1 LFSYL
6 PVTKR
11 LVTYGGQDRTAVRL
25 DDLALRYRDLN
36 ELSARAAAG
45 HCGPAARPGV
55 TLSAPGCDRPV
66 CLQVMP
72 AA

>member
-1 LFSYL
+1 MTNLATTL
-6 PVTKR
+6 AHTTDAHP
-11 LVTYGGQDRTAVRL
+11 DRTAVRL
-25 DDLALRYRDLN
+25 DDRALRYRDLN